1 MTFHHF
7 SKQVCFYVTI
17 ILSDNKRK
25 GDEGLDNPSAK
36 TKKLEKRKCTDLIV
50 MGLPWRATDSE
61 MRRHFEEYG
70 PLVLCSVKRDPKS
83 GDSRGFGFIRFQ
95 DYDAQVMCLANRHFI
110 EGRWCDVKI
119 PNSRVSG
126 NTISYFTCHLLNMC
140 INV

>member
-1 MTFHHF
+1 
-7 SKQVCFYVTI
+7 
-17 ILSDNKRK
+17 
-25 GDEGLDNPSAK
+25 
-36 TKKLEKRKCTDLIV
+36 

-119 PNSRVSG
+119 PNSRVSE
-126 NTISYFTCHLLNMC
+126 NTIEYHIRYYYLKANQSSEQAVAFAIFLRDFISPIYIYIYIYIRSSTRECSLTETTKD
-140 INV
+140 

>member
-1 MTFHHF
+1 
-7 SKQVCFYVTI
+7 
-17 ILSDNKRK
+17 
-25 GDEGLDNPSAK
+25 
-36 TKKLEKRKCTDLIV
+36 
-50 MGLPWRATDSE
+50 MGLPWRTTDAE

-119 PNSRVSG
+119 PNSRVSLLSIE
-126 NTISYFTCHLLNMC
+126 ISYILRLALTMLVTQSDSNSFLRFF
-140 INV
+140 